1 MNVQLIDTE
10 TCNLKSIS
18 NALKFLEVNFSVVSD
33 PRNLLSAT
41 HIILPGVG
49 AFDAVMKKLTSNGL
63 SDALRDKISKK
74 DSAILGICLGMQILG
89 EYSDEGDTSFGL
101 GAIPAKIKKLK
112 AMPSNKVPHV
122 GLNSV
127 EYASDSQLFKGIP
140 NNSDFYFVH
149 SYYIEA
155 GNQAQVA
162 GRGHYGKDFAA
173 ALAEGSRFAVQFHP
187 EKSHTHGLQ
196 LLQNFASWNGRW

>member
-1 MNVQLIDTE
+1 MNVQVIDTE

-18 NALKFLEVNFSVVSD
+18 NALKFLDVDFSIVSE
-33 PRNLLSAT
+33 PRYLLSAT

-49 AFDAVMKKLTSNGL
+49 AFDAVMKKLTSSGL

-89 EYSDEGDTSFGL
+89 EYSDEGETSFGL
-101 GAIPAKIKKLK
+101 GAIPAEVRKLPVT
-112 AMPSNKVPHV
+112 PSHKVPHV

-127 EYASDSQLFKGIP
+127 EYVSNSQLFKGIP

-149 SYYIEA
+149 SYAMEWS
-155 GNQAQVA
+155 NVSSMV
-162 GRGHYGKDFAA
+162 GKTYNGVEFCSVIDNK
-173 ALAEGSRFAVQFHP
+173 EGVLGVQFHP
-187 EKSHTHGLQ
+187 EKSRMHGLK
-196 LLQNFASWNGRW
+196 LLKNFSEIK

>member
-1 MNVQLIDTE
+1 MNVQVIDTE

-74 DSAILGICLGMQILG
+74 DTAILGICLGMQILG

-101 GAIPAKIKKLK
+101 GAIPATIKKLK

-127 EYASDSQLFKGIP
+127 EYVSDSQLFKGIP

-149 SYYIEA
+149 SYAMEWSSSPA
-155 GNQAQVA
+155 MV
-162 GRGHYGKDFAA
+162 GKTNNGVDFCSVIDNK
-173 ALAEGSRFAVQFHP
+173 EGIFGVQFHP
-187 EKSHTHGLQ
+187 EKSRMHGMK
-196 LLQNFASWNGRW
+196 LLKNFLEIE